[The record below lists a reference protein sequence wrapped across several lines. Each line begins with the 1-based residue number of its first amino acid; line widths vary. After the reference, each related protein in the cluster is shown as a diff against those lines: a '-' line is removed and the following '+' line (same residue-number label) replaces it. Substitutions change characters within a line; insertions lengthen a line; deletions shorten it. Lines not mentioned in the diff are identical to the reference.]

1 MIFQLQI
8 LFPTLFGE
16 LSRRNLIRFDPG
28 AIWKRGEV
36 DSAIYG
42 AADRQISIFY
52 IQILFPILF
61 FIKVIGELSRRNLIR
76 FDPGSI
82 WKRGEVDSAIYGAA
96 DRWTRLLI
104 QHSFFLKFN
113 YIFNQIFFLQIIYS
127 QEGGKNRW
135 GRRNPILT
143 GLNPVGRTN
152 NTNKQ
157 RRKSHFQV
165 TR

>member
-104 QHSFFLKFN
+104 QHSFFFKFN
-113 YIFNQIFFLQIIYS
+113 YIFNQIFFFTDYLQS
-127 QEGGKNRW
+127 
-135 GRRNPILT
+135 RRGEKPLRSEESDPDGIESS
-143 GLNPVGRTN
+143 G
-152 NTNKQ
+152 
-157 RRKSHFQV
+157 SHQ
-165 TR
+165 